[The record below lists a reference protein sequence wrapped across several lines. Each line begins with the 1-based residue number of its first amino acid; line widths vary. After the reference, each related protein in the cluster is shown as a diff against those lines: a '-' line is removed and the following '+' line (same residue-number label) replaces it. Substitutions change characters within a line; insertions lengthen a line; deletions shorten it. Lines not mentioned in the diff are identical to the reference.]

1 MRIVAIEPRHHQDI
15 TGALAHSYAPWPGA
29 ITLPSGFA
37 TAPGPPTLHIAPGGC
52 RSRSAQRTA
61 LLVTSDR
68 WACNRTCPFGVRRQ
82 NCDISTGIEPGVA
95 HDPSA
100 PVARLEEAV
109 ATIRFLA
116 QVRGRW
122 DRLGGRTLI
131 ELIESISVLVDKAT
145 GEDNSKDRSFT
156 W

>member
-1 MRIVAIEPRHHQDI
+1 MLSV
-15 TGALAHSYAPWPGA
+15 GALR
-29 ITLPSGFA
+29 ILP
-37 TAPGPPTLHIAPGGC
+37 LWNIAPCDCG
-52 RSRSAQRTA
+52 SRSAQRTA
-61 LLVTSDR
+61 LLRTSDR
-68 WACNRTCPFGVRRQ
+68 WERNRTCPFGARRQ

-109 ATIRFLA
+109 ATIRALA
-116 QVRGRW
+116 EVRGRC

-131 ELIESISVLVDKAT
+131 ESVSVLVDKAT
-145 GEDNSKDRSFT
+145 GENNSKDRSFT